1 MNGTFYKWRIF
12 EIVLITIK
20 CVSKCQR
27 TEAMHNLY
35 TRGGG
40 SSNVV
45 YRDDKST
52 LLTNAIEKLQQFLSI
67 KSGPNLGL
75 KIRLI
80 S

>member
-20 CVSKCQR
+20 SVSKCQR

-52 LLTNAIEKLQQFLSI
+52 LLTNAIERLEQSI